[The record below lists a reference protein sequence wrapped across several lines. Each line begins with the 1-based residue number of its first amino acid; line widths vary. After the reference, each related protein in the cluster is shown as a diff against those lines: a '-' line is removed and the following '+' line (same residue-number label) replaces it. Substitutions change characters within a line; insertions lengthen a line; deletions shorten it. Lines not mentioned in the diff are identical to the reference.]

1 MHSKIFQIT
10 ENLLSSEEYVTAE
23 TFYDNLPPMADYVS
37 DLTEREAET
46 CMMCLLDSALDG
58 IFIRDGRELTFL
70 GINQFVEE
78 WITQIKESAQTM
90 NIETFRDLSTLYRH
104 ISLCNKTHRDVESLI
119 YYGADQEASP
129 DPFGSFIMWL
139 LSADIKPGAKFYIG
153 GVVDFHC

>member
-104 ISLCNKTHRDVESLI
+104 ISLCNKTHREIESLI
-119 YYGADQEASP
+119 YYGADQEASA
-129 DPFGSFIMWL
+129 DPFGVFIRHL
-139 LSADIKPGAKFYIG
+139 YTANIKPGTKFYIG
-153 GVVDFHC
+153 GVVDFHW